1 MNRDQFIELVKET
14 QEPLRRFLLIL
25 CEWDRSSA
33 DDLAQETL
41 LKAYLSFDRFEGRSR
56 FSTWLFRIAYNCFYD
71 RKNNRGDQT
80 VGLDTLTLAD
90 TGQDSDSQEI
100 GHEASEMFSDDE
112 SDRSF
117 RYERLYSAIKSLSD
131 KEKTVV
137 LLFYMEE
144 KSTFIKSD
152 RRLSSHEKTGC
163 GRIYRHYERVSFL
176 SSGNER
182 IRRTGIAF
190 RFPDALRA

>member
-80 VGLDTLTLAD
+80 VGLDTLTLPD

-144 KSTFIKSD
+144 KSIKEIVSITGMPSVTV
-152 RRLSSHEKTGC
+152 RSHLFRARAHLKA
-163 GRIYRHYERVSFL
+163 FL
-176 SSGNER
+176 RDKS
-182 IRRTGIAF
+182 I
-190 RFPDALRA
+190 